1 MTSGDGSIARR
12 QLLAMLGLTAT
23 ATVPPLR
30 AALPKPT
37 LGLQAITIMNA
48 LGMDLPRTLRD
59 VRRTGYRVLETIGA
73 LGLPLSALK
82 DRLAEAGLSTNAQH
96 LCPASFYPVM
106 AMWSRG
112 ALPMTDIAAQLNSVY
127 ALDRLPA
134 ILDEGIAI
142 AQLLGQ
148 RYLVWSSLPAAD
160 LTDSAGLTRIIRAFD
175 NAGRTCAREGLVF
188 AFHNGSRGFASV
200 AGQRPYDLLLAETD
214 PALVKM
220 ELDIYWAIKMGI
232 DPVAILARHPDRF
245 ALCHLKNMD
254 DKGEIAPIPRRAN
267 GSGRV
272 DFPLIIAAA
281 RSAGIAHFYFEQD
294 QAPDP
299 IRTMADARAM
309 LAPLMR

>member
-1 MTSGDGSIARR
+1 MTARDAIARR
-12 QLLAMLGLTAT
+12 QLLAMLGLAT
-23 ATVPPLR
+23 MAAAHPLR

-48 LGMDLPRTLRD
+48 LPVDLPRMLRD

-73 LGLPLSALK
+73 LGLPPSALA

-96 LCPASFYPVM
+96 LCPASFYPAM
-106 AMWSRG
+106 AAWSRG
-112 ALPMTDIAAQLNSVY
+112 AVPMADIAVQLNSVY

-134 ILDEGIAI
+134 ILDEGIAT
-142 AQLLGQ
+142 ARLLGQ

-175 NAGRTCAREGLVF
+175 DAGRTCAREGLVF
-188 AFHNGSRGFASV
+188 AFHNGSRGFAPV

-214 PALVKM
+214 SALVKM

-232 DPVAILARHPDRF
+232 DPVAILARQPGRF

-254 DKGEIAPIPRRAN
+254 DKGEVAPIPRRPTDM
-267 GSGRV
+267 GRI
-272 DFPLIIAAA
+272 DFPMIVAAA
-281 RSAGIAHFYFEQD
+281 RRAGIMHFYFEQD